1 MTMTWLRQLRE
12 PRTEAVDYRQ
22 LQYTLTHIHIG
33 MGVLWIVSLSLLKW
47 GVGVSNLLL
56 LQVAIVMVAIWL
68 IPFAVTLTAEL
79 HKVYWIARVRLGNA
93 DERLLPKTAPLDE
106 R

>member
-1 MTMTWLRQLRE
+1 MSMTWLRRLRE
-12 PRTEAVDYRQ
+12 PRTEPVDHRQ

-33 MGVLWIVSLSLLKW
+33 MGVLWIVLLSLLKW

-56 LQVAIVMVAIWL
+56 LQAAIVMVAIWL
-68 IPFAVTLTAEL
+68 LPFAITLTAEL
-79 HKVYWIARVRLGNA
+79 HKVYWIARVYLGDA
-93 DERLLPKTAPLDE
+93 DDRLLPKTAPVDE